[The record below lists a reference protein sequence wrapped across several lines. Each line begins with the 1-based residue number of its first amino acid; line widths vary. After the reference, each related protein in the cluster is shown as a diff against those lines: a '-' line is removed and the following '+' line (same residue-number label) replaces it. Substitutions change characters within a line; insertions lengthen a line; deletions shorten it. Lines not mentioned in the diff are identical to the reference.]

1 MQLQVNFHSSQPNIP
16 IFQHSIIPSRC
27 ERSEGSSMLKK
38 WTTCLCSLY
47 LAAFFSIGSLL
58 SSSSPAA
65 HSRGD
70 VVIAVVK
77 SRDNL
82 QYEYVVQGFTQSLEE
97 KNIAAH
103 LKIYGPEDK
112 GVLQA
117 IRSQKPALILTMGT
131 PATKLV
137 SGEINDIPIVFSM
150 IMDPQGTNITT
161 ANIVGATVDIPPR
174 LQLETLKSVVPKFK
188 RIGVIY
194 NPPENGTIVRQAKPA
209 ANDLGL
215 ILNLYPVN
223 SEKEIPKIED
233 LSIDLLWIIP
243 DTVVCKP
250 AILKRILLSCLK
262 NNVAVMGFTHY
273 YARGGALL
281 AVACDYEDIGRQAGE
296 MVVKLLKGEDYS
308 LLKITVPRKVKLY
321 LNKIT
326 ADRLG
331 ITIPDKIIQE
341 ASEVFGQ

>member
-1 MQLQVNFHSSQPNIP
+1 
-16 IFQHSIIPSRC
+16 
-27 ERSEGSSMLKK
+27 MLRKRLT
-38 WTTCLCSLY
+38 WLCSFY
-47 LAAFFSIGSLL
+47 LAVSIAVGPLL
-58 SSSSPAA
+58 SSSSPAVP
-65 HSRGD
+65 STGD

-77 SRDNL
+77 SKDNV
-82 QYEYVVQGFTQSLEE
+82 QYENAVQGFVSSLEE
-97 KNIAAH
+97 KHITVD
-103 LKIYGPEDK
+103 LKIYGLEDK
-112 GVLQA
+112 DIIQG
-117 IRSQKPALILTMGT
+117 IKSQKPALILTMGT
-131 PATKLV
+131 SATKFV
-137 SGEINDIPIVFSM
+137 SREINDIPIVFSM
-150 IMDPQGTNITT
+150 IMDPQGTNIT
-161 ANIVGATVDIPPR
+161 AAKIVGASVDIPPR
-174 LQLETLKSVVPKFK
+174 LQLETMKSVVPTFK

-194 NPPENGTIVRQAKPA
+194 NPPENRTIVRQAKQA
-209 ANDLGL
+209 ANSLGL

-233 LSIDLLWIIP
+233 LTIDLLWIIP

-296 MVVKLLKGEDYS
+296 MVVKLLKGEDYAS
-308 LLKITVPRKVKLY
+308 LKITVPRKVKLY

-331 ITIPDKIIQE
+331 IKLPGKIIQK
-341 ASEVFGQ
+341 ASEVFGK